1 MTKYLG
7 VMYVK
12 KNIFINCIS
21 PGGTIS
27 HKSKISKKFN
37 KKYSARTPIGRMA
50 TPRDL
55 LTAIIYLSNSE
66 TKYTVGQ
73 NIIVDGGLT
82 AW

>member
-1 MTKYLG
+1 
-7 VMYVK
+7 MYVK

-27 HKSKISKKFN
+27 NKNQISNKFY
-37 KKYSARTPIGRMA
+37 KKYSSKTPIGRMA
-50 TPRDL
+50 TPKDL
-55 LTAIIYLSNSE
+55 ITAIIYLSNSE

-82 AW
+82 VW